1 MTAKKLF
8 MICLLL
14 AGLFCLPAEAQH
26 PGETV
31 SPQTIRKLGEKHFF
45 SLLRNAISRLAVAS
59 DNPVFSQ
66 SLSLLRFFS
75 SENIC
80 KIIFCLSVKF
90 IGSFIGSFNEP
101 DATLF

>member
-45 SLLRNAISRLAVAS
+45 SLFEKCYFMLCGGIRQSSFLTK
-59 DNPVFSQ
+59 PFS
-66 SLSLLRFFS
+66 
-75 SENIC
+75 
-80 KIIFCLSVKF
+80 
-90 IGSFIGSFNEP
+90 
-101 DATLF
+101 A

>member
-14 AGLFCLPAEAQH
+14 ASLFCLPAEAQH

-45 SLLRNAISRLAVAS
+45 SLSPISDDIFRLMRGEDIQEELYRGKKRTAI
-59 DNPVFSQ
+59 P
-66 SLSLLRFFS
+66 
-75 SENIC
+75 
-80 KIIFCLSVKF
+80 
-90 IGSFIGSFNEP
+90 
-101 DATLF
+101 

>member
-45 SLLRNAISRLAVAS
+45 SLFETRFAVAS
-59 DNPVFSQ
+59 DNPVSSQ

-80 KIIFCLSVKF
+80 KINFCLSVKF
-90 IGSFIGSFNEP
+90 IGAFIGSFNEP

>member
-26 PGETV
+26 PGEAV

-45 SLLRNAISRLAVAS
+45 SLSPISDDIFRLMRGRHTRRTVPWQEANC
-59 DNPVFSQ
+59 DT
-66 SLSLLRFFS
+66 L
-75 SENIC
+75 
-80 KIIFCLSVKF
+80 
-90 IGSFIGSFNEP
+90 
-101 DATLF
+101 DACMLTRTAETL